1 MTKRPEPEPRIT
13 SADLVAQWR
22 DLCAGVR
29 ETGTEQLQ
37 KLTPRTLGLVG
48 LGLLLA
54 GGVSWLLRRGEKR
67 ESAAPPAGP
76 PLQVTV
82 GGVPT
87 SLEDLGKAV
96 VAGVVQGLTDTGLGP
111 QAPAVNQTGEVPDA
125 GDA

>member
-22 DLCAGVR
+22 ELCAGVR
-29 ETGTEQLQ
+29 DTGTEQLQ

-48 LGLLLA
+48 FGLLLA
-54 GGVSWLLRRGEKR
+54 GGVSWLLRRGEQSK
-67 ESAAPPAGP
+67 APPAAP
-76 PLQVTV
+76 AVQVSV
-82 GGVPT
+82 GGVPA
-87 SLEDLGKAV
+87 SLEDVGKAV

-111 QAPAVNQTGEVPDA
+111 QAPAVNETGEVPDA